1 MDDKRRERTLMTEEI
16 SKRPEINMNDLK
28 QLVVSTK
35 SAQPTDAEMY
45 VFKRL
50 CESLN
55 ANPFL
60 KDIHLVKYSKDSP
73 ASFIT
78 GKDFFTKVARSQG
91 ATWNAGTIVLRNNKV
106 TKEVGSF
113 TVQGDVLVG
122 GWAEVQ
128 TKDGTFSHQVSF
140 DEYNNNQSTWK
151 KMPHTMIR
159 KVALVQ
165 TLREVFPDRFA
176 GVYDSAEM
184 QQPVEGLDIVAA
196 TDPDMPTPEPEII
209 EVPSTPLVDY
219 AQEQGAVVQEVREV
233 EPVEFKPNVVTATP
247 AIVTEIP
254 DSIICPRHDATMS
267 KRDGKYGEYYSHSE
281 PTSNSGWCNVSVEGV
296 SQFFQQGAVDK
307 IKVTHGEE
315 AAIIVQQDS
324 QADSDSKNITWWLN
338 RMANPVGEPELCIK
352 CEAMGEVEISAGV
365 YACIEHEQEM
375 RDVS

>member
-1 MDDKRRERTLMTEEI
+1 MTEEL

-91 ATWNAGTIVLRNNKV
+91 ATWTAGTIVLRNNKV

-184 QQPVEGLDIVAA
+184 QQAVEGLDIVAA

-247 AIVTEIP
+247 AVVTQVP
-254 DSIICPRHDATMS
+254 DSIVCPRHDATMNH
-267 KRDGKYGEYYSHSE
+267 RDGKYGEYYSHSE
-281 PTSNSGWCNVSVEGV
+281 PTAERGWCNVSVEGV
-296 SQFFQQGAVDK
+296 SQFFQQGVVDK
-307 IKVTHGEE
+307 ISGIYGED
-315 AAIIVQQDS
+315 AAHTVHQDS
-324 QADSDSKNITWWLN
+324 LTDEGSKHIIWWLN
-338 RMANPVGEPELCIK
+338 RLANPVGEPELCVK
-352 CEAMGEVEISAGV
+352 CDSIGEVEISAGV

>member
-1 MDDKRRERTLMTEEI
+1 MDNKIRERFVMTEEL

-35 SAQPTDAEMY
+35 SVQPTDAEMY

-78 GKDFFTKVARSQG
+78 GKDYFTKVARSQG

-184 QQPVEGLDIVAA
+184 QQAVEGIDIVAA

-219 AQEQGAVVQEVREV
+219 AQEQGAVVEEV
-233 EPVEFKPNVVTATP
+233 VEFKPNVVTATT
-247 AIVTEIP
+247 IEVKTIP
-254 DSIICPRHDATMS
+254 DSIICPRHDATMNL
-267 KRDGKYGEYYSHSE
+267 RDGKYGEYFSHSE

-307 IKVTHGEE
+307 IRGTHGEE
-315 AAIIVQQDS
+315 VSLAVQQES
-324 QADSDSKNITWWLN
+324 QNDEGSKHVTWWLN
-338 RMANPVGEPELCIK
+338 RIANPIGEPELCIK
-352 CEAMGEVEISAGV
+352 CEAIGEVEISAGV

-375 RDVS
+375 RDDN

>member
-1 MDDKRRERTLMTEEI
+1 MLQLQFTRRKRSTLVDNQKREVVQTMTEELV
-16 SKRPEINMNDLK
+16 RQPEINMNDLK

-106 TKEVGSF
+106 TKEIGSF
-113 TVQGDVLVG
+113 TIQGDVLVG

-184 QQPVEGLDIVAA
+184 QQAVEGLDIVAA

-209 EVPSTPLVDY
+209 EVPDDEPDTFTVSSRGGGGSIKADPNSKYYCKEHDMEWFKTVNMTRYGHRIGKTKDWCDMPEEPEVIEQVPDDEPIFSDDDFIINENMLQKDLEKACKSQGWSSFDLNDALGKNYQDYLQDNTPYMAWSAICSVN
-219 AQEQGAVVQEVREV
+219 G
-233 EPVEFKPNVVTATP
+233 KPNLV
-247 AIVTEIP
+247 
-254 DSIICPRHDATMS
+254 
-267 KRDGKYGEYYSHSE
+267 
-281 PTSNSGWCNVSVEGV
+281 
-296 SQFFQQGAVDK
+296 
-307 IKVTHGEE
+307 
-315 AAIIVQQDS
+315 
-324 QADSDSKNITWWLN
+324 
-338 RMANPVGEPELCIK
+338 
-352 CEAMGEVEISAGV
+352 
-365 YACIEHEQEM
+365 
-375 RDVS
+375 

>member
-1 MDDKRRERTLMTEEI
+1 MTEEI
-16 SKRPEINMNDLK
+16 SKRSEINMNDLK

-106 TKEVGSF
+106 TKEIGSF
-113 TVQGDVLVG
+113 TIQGDVLVG

-184 QQPVEGLDIVAA
+184 QQAVEGLDIVAA

-209 EVPSTPLVDY
+209 EVPDDEPDTFTASSRGRGSSSSSKPSAAQFSFLVDLGY
-219 AQEQGAVVQEVREV
+219 QFEEGEKEAMTRREASAKIENLTSSSKQKPVQKQVPDDEPIFSDDDFITGENMSQTDLEKACKSQGWGNRDLNDALGKNYQDYLQDNTPYMAWFKICSVKG
-233 EPVEFKPNVVTATP
+233 KPNLV
-247 AIVTEIP
+247 
-254 DSIICPRHDATMS
+254 
-267 KRDGKYGEYYSHSE
+267 
-281 PTSNSGWCNVSVEGV
+281 
-296 SQFFQQGAVDK
+296 
-307 IKVTHGEE
+307 
-315 AAIIVQQDS
+315 
-324 QADSDSKNITWWLN
+324 
-338 RMANPVGEPELCIK
+338 
-352 CEAMGEVEISAGV
+352 
-365 YACIEHEQEM
+365 
-375 RDVS
+375 

>member
-1 MDDKRRERTLMTEEI
+1 MLQLQFTRRKRSTLVDNQKREVVQTMTEELV
-16 SKRPEINMNDLK
+16 RQPEINMNDLK

-106 TKEVGSF
+106 TKEIGSF
-113 TVQGDVLVG
+113 TIQGDVLVG

-184 QQPVEGLDIVAA
+184 QQAVEGLDIVAA

-209 EVPSTPLVDY
+209 EVPDDEPDTFTAASRGRGGSIKADPNSKYYCKEHDTDWFKRGKMRGYAHPIGETGQWCNMPEEPEVIEQVPDDEPIFSDDDFIINENMLQKDLEKACKSQGWSSFDLNDALGKNYQDYLQDNTPYMAWSAICSVN
-219 AQEQGAVVQEVREV
+219 G
-233 EPVEFKPNVVTATP
+233 KPNLV
-247 AIVTEIP
+247 
-254 DSIICPRHDATMS
+254 
-267 KRDGKYGEYYSHSE
+267 
-281 PTSNSGWCNVSVEGV
+281 
-296 SQFFQQGAVDK
+296 
-307 IKVTHGEE
+307 
-315 AAIIVQQDS
+315 
-324 QADSDSKNITWWLN
+324 
-338 RMANPVGEPELCIK
+338 
-352 CEAMGEVEISAGV
+352 
-365 YACIEHEQEM
+365 
-375 RDVS
+375 